1 MGKSLVL
8 LKTQFQ
14 KKFQKLW
21 SADGRGIHPT
31 KPDTDPLDID
41 FGPKI
46 CFDTKEFLPTILLE
60 LSRKHY
66 FTL

>member
-1 MGKSLVL
+1 MEKSLVL

-41 FGPKI
+41 FLDPK
-46 CFDTKEFLPTILLE
+46 FVLTQKNFYLQF
-60 LSRKHY
+60 Y
-66 FTL
+66 